1 MPQKQNAATKGA
13 RLLAVIVHHCLTIH
27 RALLNTTSHTHRRTV
42 GWEYCSVNVENDAET
57 KANTGLVI
65 NGELVAD
72 PGQLSEAAMREAII
86 TWHRESQQPVPDELL
101 AMDASE
107 MRAWLRDQGS
117 TPGASRHSCHN
128 Q

>member
-1 MPQKQNAATKGA
+1 M
-13 RLLAVIVHHCLTIH
+13 
-27 RALLNTTSHTHRRTV
+27 
-42 GWEYCSVNVENDAET
+42 NVDNDAET

-86 TWHRESQQPVPDELL
+86 TWHHESQQPVPDELL

-107 MRAWLRDQGS
+107 MRAWLRDKYS
-117 TPGASRHSCHN
+117 
-128 Q
+128 

>member
-1 MPQKQNAATKGA
+1 M
-13 RLLAVIVHHCLTIH
+13 
-27 RALLNTTSHTHRRTV
+27 
-42 GWEYCSVNVENDAET
+42 NVENDAET

-72 PGQLSEAAMREAII
+72 PGQLSEAAMREAIV

-107 MRAWLRDQGS
+107 MRAWLRGKYS
-117 TPGASRHSCHN
+117 
-128 Q
+128 